1 MAEAAALAEAEPE
14 EIFRRDMKNRMKIEK
29 ETVRE
34 NFRKYTAAYDASDEK
49 IALKIGHTYRVAEL
63 CKQIAESAG
72 CGEADMELAWLL
84 GMLHDIG
91 RFEQLRRYDT
101 FNDAESIDHAQLGAD
116 ILFGKNGNKGCIREY
131 IADAGQDALI
141 ETAIRVHSAYRV
153 PDELDERTSLFCN
166 ILRDAD
172 KVDILRVNVETPL
185 EEIYNTTREE
195 LLHADVTPTVV
206 ESFYEHH
213 ATLRSL
219 KKTPVDHIVGHVSL
233 LFELIFPKSL
243 QIAQQQGYWKK
254 LIAFPVE
261 NPETLATFRRLEAE
275 MERFI
280 ENRMNGLCGKCL

>member
-1 MAEAAALAEAEPE
+1 MAEAEPE

-72 CGEADMELAWLL
+72 CKETDMELAWLL

-116 ILFGKNGNKGCIREY
+116 ILFGKNGNKSCIREY

-195 LLHADVTPTVV
+195 LLHADVTPAVV

-233 LFELIFPKSL
+233 LFELVFPKSL